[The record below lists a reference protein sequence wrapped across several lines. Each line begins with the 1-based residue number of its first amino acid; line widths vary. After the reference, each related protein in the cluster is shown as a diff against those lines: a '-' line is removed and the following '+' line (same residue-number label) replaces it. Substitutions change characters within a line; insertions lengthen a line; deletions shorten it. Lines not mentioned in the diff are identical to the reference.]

1 MLIEILLT
9 FIASETNFL
18 HLTSK
23 WKKYILL
30 FTNKWFLGMWGV
42 QTCKRRSSHITQDYH
57 FIKFRLF
64 LVNLGCRGSVI
75 AFRIVMCLLRLALF
89 ANVFLTVQC
98 CVSVQLL
105 GSCPPSQKKF
115 RPHPRFDLLKFLSYW
130 LDSTKC
136 QNMFRWSGQNANQ
149 KVGTDKML
157 TTEKSPDKMPTFG
170 WHYVRLA
177 FCPVG
182 ILSYHQIFFK
192 LN

>member
-1 MLIEILLT
+1 MLIQIVLT
-9 FIASETNFL
+9 FIASETNFV
-18 HLTSK
+18 HFTSK

-105 GSCPPSQKKF
+105 GSCPLSQKKF
-115 RPHPRFDLLKFLSYW
+115 HPHPRFDLLKFLSYW

-149 KVGTDKML
+149 NIGTNKMP

-170 WHYVRLA
+170 WHYVQLA

-182 ILSYHQIFFK
+182 ILSYHPRIAHR
-192 LN
+192 